1 MESQFKW
8 IKSSAS
14 FSCLSL
20 YVSSLSFSQF
30 HALWVNYWAEKDF
43 TIIKI
48 YTRFSPA
55 VLHHISHTVIGACS
69 SEYRRWTKLYFNTVH
84 IFCLKYPY
92 CIYQDVRTA
101 NQTKM
106 VRRAKHNTKE
116 KKTKCCLQNVVL
128 CFQDWKKL
136 TFFSWVRLL
145 KILKSLSFPPPL
157 EDVFWQTN
165 CTQLP

>member
-1 MESQFKW
+1 MAVLACMFHHCPLV
-8 IKSSAS
+8 S
-14 FSCLSL
+14 FISD
-20 YVSSLSFSQF
+20 

-106 VRRAKHNTKE
+106 VRRAKYNTKE
-116 KKTKCCLQNVVL
+116 KKDKVLLTKCCFVFPRL
-128 CFQDWKKL
+128 KKL

-157 EDVFWQTN
+157 EDVFWQIN
-165 CTQLP
+165 CTQLPET